1 MCHNQT
7 GVAPP
12 ERMATLQP
20 SLNFGGGGRNAFLF
34 VGRAK
39 RMGFALLIGLNPSIP
54 PLLYLLNIYCTIML
68 SK

>member
-1 MCHNQT
+1 MLDTLRVSQSQT
-7 GVAPP
+7 GVTPP

-20 SLNFGGGGRNAFLF
+20 SFNFGGGGRNAFLF

-54 PLLYLLNIYCTIML
+54 PLLYLLNI
-68 SK
+68 